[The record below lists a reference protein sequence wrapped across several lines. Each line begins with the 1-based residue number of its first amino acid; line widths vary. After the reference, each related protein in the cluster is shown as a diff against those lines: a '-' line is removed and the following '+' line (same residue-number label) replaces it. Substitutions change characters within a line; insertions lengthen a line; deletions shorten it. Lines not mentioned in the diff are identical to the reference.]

1 MNRFASLVVLALCL
15 SPVCARA
22 DNAPV
27 QDVTP
32 AVTDV
37 ITIKQGESTRRT
49 FKDVV
54 RVAIGDDA
62 VADIR
67 VPGPDLLVIQGKKVG
82 HTTLMVWT
90 KPNTRSLYD
99 ITVTR

>member
-1 MNRFASLVVLALCL
+1 MNRFAFLAIALCL
-15 SPVCARA
+15 APVCAFA

-37 ITIKQGESTRRT
+37 ITLKLGESTRRS

-54 RVAIGDDA
+54 RVAIGDDS

-67 VPGPDLLVIQGKKVG
+67 VPGPDTLVIEGKKVG

-90 KPNTRSLYD
+90 RPNTRSLYD
-99 ITVTR
+99 VTVTR